1 MNASTC
7 FWTVVVFGFGWGQ
20 LNFEVSVS
28 KKQLGLNE
36 RLRVDF
42 KIDKPGDNFRPPKF
56 SSFRVI
62 SGPMQ
67 SVSNVFVNGKHT
79 YSMTYTYF
87 LMPLNKGCMTSNKHK
102 SNMMKQ
108 L

>member
-1 MNASTC
+1 MNSKHL
-7 FWTVVVFGFGWGQ
+7 FFGLLLFSVFGWGQ
-20 LNFEVSVS
+20 FNFEVSVS

-67 SVSNVFVNGKHT
+67 SVSNVFVNGKRT
-79 YSMTYTYF
+79 YNDLYLF
-87 LMPLNKGCMTSNKHK
+87 SNA
-102 SNMMKQ
+102 SPTRGV
-108 L
+108 